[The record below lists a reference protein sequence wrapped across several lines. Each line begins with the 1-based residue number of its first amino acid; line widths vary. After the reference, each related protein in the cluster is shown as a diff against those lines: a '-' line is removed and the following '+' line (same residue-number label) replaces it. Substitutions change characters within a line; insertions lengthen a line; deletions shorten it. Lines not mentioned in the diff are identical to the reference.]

1 VLNSKLKTQNPKPAD
16 GGRRRPML
24 GLWFGNF
31 FEPFFS
37 DREAVRRGIAEAADL
52 GFTSLNLDSKPW
64 EDFFARYRGEPA
76 SPYVAMQEFMMQEAA
91 ARGLDYTHL
100 ALYLCGDNL
109 YPTIRDVPPVRG
121 EESIRPDGKPMG
133 TYKYWSPRAQDTM
146 VEHVRGLLKLYAPGM
161 RRRDGRIIMQTMF
174 EPIPKPSFDA
184 EGRQRYL
191 AWLERR
197 YAGDFEKLKTR
208 YGFVANGGAVPPPRN
223 FASPRGEGT
232 APPSGGKSF
241 GDLLPAEYWLRPEEL
256 DWVGCARPSA
266 EEFTRRTPEFYRWID
281 NQTYLADELEHY
293 LAEMKRRWREL
304 EPALFVEPVLHQ
316 WGFFFNPPTH
326 PMWQTGQRALD
337 VYRCAKHVD
346 GTLFIAAPLNAEN
359 RADAMALSVE
369 GAIMRGA
376 NAGRSFTAGL
386 YLGRHVNGDIY
397 RSVPPAEAIGT
408 LVAHGAGS
416 LHVYGYSGLD
426 DGGVLF
432 RMDDVFKD
440 SLRAGN
446 RWAAEVIP
454 LLDAPRTKDVAILFP
469 REMSLYEPLEVDH
482 EGRHRMDLLGWFAQ
496 CVDLGWHVDVVHPD
510 QAVAGALNE
519 YQHLVVPHN
528 SLYDLG
534 ENRALEAAVKTFV
547 SRGGNLYHGPH
558 CEVARRALGVV
569 EEEVAFDCLTC
580 RSGFTPRFDDASPIL
595 ARHKAAPTADQHAED
610 IIPHGWSTVA
620 FANGTPLATYI
631 YSGKAAIAETRL
643 GSGRIVSFG
652 FEYGYAYSR
661 RTMPI
666 VPPQYGKREM
676 HPIVLLKETPVATL
690 LGVSPSCPQP
700 PRKGVEFARF
710 GSQFVVVN
718 HRASPIDLGA
728 LGGHRAIPQIPSAPG
743 WLAAHSAVFIEN

>member
-1 VLNSKLKTQNPKPAD
+1 
-16 GGRRRPML
+16 ML

-64 EDFFARYRGEPA
+64 EDFFARYRGEQA

-91 ARGLDYTHL
+91 TRGLDYTHL

-161 RRRDGRIIMQTMF
+161 RRREGRIIMQTMF
-174 EPIPKPSFDA
+174 EPIPKPSFDV

-197 YAGDFEKLKTR
+197 YTGDFEKLRTR
-208 YGFVANGGAVPPPRN
+208 YRLHENAPKNGGRRSVAAVTSHG
-223 FASPRGEGT
+223 ADEA
-232 APPSGGKSF
+232 APSNVEAGFDCAAKSF
-241 GDLLPAEYWLRPEEL
+241 AELQPAEYWLRPEEL

-266 EEFTRRTPEFYRWID
+266 DDFARRTPDFYRWID
-281 NQTYLADELEHY
+281 NQTYLADELDHY

-326 PMWQTGQRALD
+326 TMWQTGQRALD
-337 VYRCAKHVD
+337 VYRCARHVD

-359 RADAMALSVE
+359 RADATALSVE
-369 GAIMRGA
+369 AAIMRGA

-397 RSVPPAEAIGT
+397 RSVPPAEAVGT
-408 LVAHGAGS
+408 LVAHGASS
-416 LHVYGYSGLD
+416 LHAYGYSGLD
-426 DGGVLF
+426 DGGVMF

-454 LLDAPRTKDVAILFP
+454 LLDAPRTKDVALLFP

-496 CVDLGWHVDVVHPD
+496 FTDLGWHVDIVHPD
-510 QAVAGALNE
+510 QAVAGALRD

-528 SLYDLG
+528 SLYELG
-534 ENRALEAAVKTFV
+534 DNRALEAAVKTFV
-547 SRGGNLYHGPH
+547 VGGGNLYHGPRCKLAH
-558 CEVARRALGVV
+558 HAFGI
-569 EEEVAFDCLTC
+569 EEESAELDCIDWREPL
-580 RSGFTPRFDDASPIL
+580 
-595 ARHKAAPTADQHAED
+595 
-610 IIPHGWSTVA
+610 IPHGWSTVA
-620 FANGTPLATYI
+620 FRAGSPLARYI
-631 YSGKAAIAETRL
+631 QSGKTALAETRL
-643 GSGRIVSFG
+643 GAGRVLSFG

-676 HPIVLLKETPVATL
+676 HPIVLLKETPVAAL
-690 LGVSPSCPQP
+690 LGVSPLCPLP

-710 GSQFVVVN
+710 GSRFIVVN

-728 LGGHRAIPQIPSAPG
+728 LGGHRAIPQIPSTPG